1 MKKVT
6 TPLKYSPINNQF
18 PDNRLLSIVSYTK
31 NTLKTIYSPDELHVI
46 IRTLKE
52 EILNQSALSKPENIR
67 LQTSELIRWYK
78 CVERLKNH
86 EPLAYI
92 VGKAWFFKYP
102 FIVNPNVLIPRPE
115 TEELVEIILKSC
127 SKDSTI
133 RILDI
138 GTGSGCIA
146 ITLKKELPFA
156 SVSAMDV
163 SEEALS
169 VAMQN
174 AQHLGAHVHFIHAD
188 LMEWT
193 SDGKWDMIVSNP
205 PYIPKEEAHLI
216 PENVKNFE
224 PAIALFT
231 QKNPLEFYDRI
242 FRLSGT
248 LLSDTGKLFLEC
260 HQHFSEEVLKLSQN
274 YSYLKNNKII
284 CDASGNLRFF
294 VSEKRN

>member
-1 MKKVT
+1 MKKEST
-6 TPLKYSPINNQF
+6 QLKYLPIKNQF
-18 PDNRLLSIVSYTK
+18 PDNCLHSLVSYTK
-31 NTLKTIYSPDELHVI
+31 NTLKTIYTTDELHVI

-52 EILNQSALSKPENIR
+52 EILNQTNLSLQENIR

-78 CVERLKNH
+78 SVERLKNH

-92 VGKAWFFKYP
+92 VGKTWFFKYP
-102 FIVNPNVLIPRPE
+102 FFVNPNVLIPRPE

-127 SKDSTI
+127 SKENALK
-133 RILDI
+133 ILDI

-146 ITLKKELPFA
+146 LTLKKELPHA
-156 SVSAMDV
+156 SISALDV
-163 SEEALS
+163 SKEALS

-174 AQHLGAHVHFIHAD
+174 AQCLDVQVHFIHAD
-188 LMEWT
+188 IMEWT
-193 SDGKWDMIVSNP
+193 SDEKWDIIVSNP
-205 PYIPKEEAHLI
+205 PYIPMEEAHLI

-231 QKNPLEFYDRI
+231 KKNPLEFYDII

-248 LLSDTGKLFLEC
+248 LLSDKGKLFLEC
-260 HQHFSEEVLKLSQN
+260 HQHFSEDVLKLSQC

-284 CDASGNLRFF
+284 SDASGNLRFF
-294 VSEKRN
+294 KSEKGN